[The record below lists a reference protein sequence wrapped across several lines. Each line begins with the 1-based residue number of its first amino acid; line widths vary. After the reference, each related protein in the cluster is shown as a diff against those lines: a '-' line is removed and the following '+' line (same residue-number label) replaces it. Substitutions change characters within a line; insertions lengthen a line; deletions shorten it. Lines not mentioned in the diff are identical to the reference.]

1 VSEETF
7 SGDRIGFGVEATG
20 EEHGLMGLALL
31 QAISIGV
38 GFIAFV
44 VVAILV
50 VSILYSAIKIVK
62 EYERGVIFRLGRV
75 QGGPKGPGLFVLLPM
90 VDRMVKIDLR
100 TVTMDVPPQD
110 VITRDNVP
118 ARVNAVVY
126 FRVVD
131 PNRSVIEVENHVLAT
146 SQISQTTLRSV
157 LGQKDLDEL
166 LTNREEINEELQT
179 IIDEQT
185 DPWGIKVSV
194 VEVKDVEIPSQ
205 MQRAMARQ
213 AESERERRAKIIAA
227 EGEYQAS
234 ERLRQAADRLE
245 SPTALQLRLFQ
256 TMGEIAV
263 NQNSTIIL
271 PVPIDL
277 IRPFIESQDGS
288 YGEGVR
294 AARREEE
301 EAERLYEETVGETSS
316 GTEKLAGEQ
325 VPGEPRSSG
334 DRT

>member
-1 VSEETF
+1 VLV
-7 SGDRIGFGVEATG
+7 II
-20 EEHGLMGLALL
+20 
-31 QAISIGV
+31 AI
-38 GFIAFV
+38 FV
-44 VVAILV
+44 AGTLI
-50 VSILYSAIKIVK
+50 SAIKVVK

-75 QGGPKGPGLFVLLPM
+75 RGGPKGPGLFILLPG
-90 VDRMVKIDLR
+90 VDKMIKVDLR
-100 TVTMDVPPQD
+100 IVTMDVPPQD
-110 VITRDNVP
+110 IITRDNVP

-131 PNRSVIEVENHVLAT
+131 PNKSVLEIENHVLAT

-157 LGQKDLDEL
+157 LGQKDLDNL
-166 LTNREEINEELQT
+166 LINREEINDELQK

-194 VEVKDVEIPSQ
+194 VEVKDVEIPQQ

-234 ERLRQAADRLE
+234 QRLRQAADRLE
-245 SPTALQLRLFQ
+245 SPQALQLRLFQ

-277 IRPFIESQDGS
+277 LRPYLSLSEGSADGS
-288 YGEGVR
+288 RGDYEAR
-294 AARREEE
+294 AQRERLEEEE
-301 EAERLYEETVGETSS
+301 EAERLYEEAVGDVPTETPV
-316 GTEKLAGEQ
+316 EDGEM
-325 VPGEPRSSG
+325 PRGEERS
-334 DRT
+334 

>member
-1 VSEETF
+1 VAGTS
-7 SGDRIGFGVEATG
+7 SVQDKGGFLVYATLG
-20 EEHGLMGLALL
+20 LL
-31 QAISIGV
+31 QAVGV
-38 GFIAFV
+38 GFAAI
-44 VVAILV
+44 AILV
-50 VSILYSAIKIVK
+50 IALFVVSVIASAIKIVK

-75 QGGPKGPGLFVLLPM
+75 QGGPKGPGLFFLWPL

-126 FRVVD
+126 FRVTD

-166 LTNREEINEELQT
+166 LTNREEINEELQA

-185 DPWGIKVSV
+185 DPWGVKVSV
-194 VEVKDVEIPSQ
+194 VEVKDVEIPTQ

-271 PVPIDL
+271 PVPVDL
-277 IRPFIESQDGS
+277 IRPFMESQDGS
-288 YGEGVR
+288 GSYGQEVR
-294 AARREEE
+294 AARREEDK
-301 EAERLYEETVGETSS
+301 EAQRLYEEAVGEVSPETSS
-316 GTEKLAGEQ
+316 GVEAPHEARPGTE
-325 VPGEPRSSG
+325 
-334 DRT
+334 RT

>member
-1 VSEETF
+1 MSFAFLQAV
-7 SGDRIGFGVEATG
+7 GIGFA
-20 EEHGLMGLALL
+20 
-31 QAISIGV
+31 AIVLVIGA
-38 GFIAFV
+38 IFV
-44 VVAILV
+44 ASVVI
-50 VSILYSAIKIVK
+50 SAIKIVK

-75 QGGPKGPGLFVLLPM
+75 QGGPKGPGLFILLPFI
-90 VDRMVKIDLR
+90 DKMVKIDLR

-131 PNRSVIEVENHVLAT
+131 PNKSVIEVENHVMAT

-157 LGQKDLDEL
+157 LGQKDLDDL
-166 LTNREEINEELQT
+166 LTNREQINEELQT
-179 IIDEQT
+179 IIDDQT

-194 VEVKDVEIPSQ
+194 VEVKDVEIPQQ

-271 PVPIDL
+271 PIPIDL
-277 IRPFIESQDGS
+277 LRPYLSGPDGS
-288 YGEGVR
+288 GDGY
-294 AARREEE
+294 AQKSLREEE
-301 EAERLYEETVGETSS
+301 VEAERLYEEAVGEVPREASS
-316 GTEKLAGEQ
+316 ED
-325 VPGEPRSSG
+325 VPGGMPRGEENS
-334 DRT
+334 

>member
-1 VSEETF
+1 MYSTL
-7 SGDRIGFGVEATG
+7 G
-20 EEHGLMGLALL
+20 LL
-31 QAISIGV
+31 QAAAL
-38 GFIAFV
+38 GFSAIV
-44 VVAILV
+44 VVIIAIFV
-50 VSILYSAIKIVK
+50 AGILISAIKVVK

-75 QGGPKGPGLFVLLPM
+75 TGGPKGPGLFLLIPF
-90 VDRMVKIDLR
+90 VDKMVKVDLR
-100 TVTMDVPPQD
+100 TITLDVPPQD
-110 VITRDNVP
+110 IITRDNVP
-118 ARVNAVVY
+118 ARVTAVIY

-131 PNRSVIEVENHVLAT
+131 PNKSVIEVENHVLAT

-157 LGQKDLDEL
+157 LGQKNLDNL
-166 LTNREEINEELQT
+166 LINREEINDELQR

-194 VEVKDVEIPSQ
+194 VEVKDVEIPQ
-205 MQRAMARQ
+205 NMQRAMARQ

-277 IRPFIESQDGS
+277 FKPFLEPQNGASS
-288 YGEGVR
+288 TYGQEVR
-294 AARREEE
+294 AARREEEEE
-301 EAERLYEETVGETSS
+301 EAERLYEEAVGEATREVSS
-316 GTEKLAGEQ
+316 EEVPTEMPDGEAN
-325 VPGEPRSSG
+325 R
-334 DRT
+334 

>member
-1 VSEETF
+1 MY
-7 SGDRIGFGVEATG
+7 ATL
-20 EEHGLMGLALL
+20 GLV
-31 QAISIGV
+31 QAFGV
-38 GFIAFV
+38 GFAAIVLVIIAIFV
-44 VVAILV
+44 GSLI
-50 VSILYSAIKIVK
+50 ISAIKIVK

-75 QGGPKGPGLFVLLPM
+75 RGGPKGPGLFILLPF
-90 VDRMVKIDLR
+90 VDKMVKIDLR
-100 TVTMDVPPQD
+100 TITMDVPPQD
-110 VITRDNVP
+110 IITRDNVP

-131 PNRSVIEVENHVLAT
+131 PNKSVIEVENHVLAT

-157 LGQKDLDEL
+157 LGQKDLDDL
-166 LTNREEINEELQT
+166 LTNREEINNELQS

-185 DPWGIKVSV
+185 DPWGVKVSV

-227 EGEYQAS
+227 EGEFQAS
-234 ERLRQAADRLE
+234 QRLRQAADRLE

-277 IRPFIESQDGS
+277 LRPYLGQLDGYEAS
-288 YGEGVR
+288 AQQKSEEQR
-294 AARREEE
+294 RREER
-301 EAERLYEETVGETSS
+301 EAQRRYEETIGEASR
-316 GTEKLAGEQ
+316 E
-325 VPGEPRSSG
+325 VPGQMPDGEANP
-334 DRT
+334 

>member
-1 VSEETF
+1 MY
-7 SGDRIGFGVEATG
+7 ATLG
-20 EEHGLMGLALL
+20 LL
-31 QAISIGV
+31 QAVGVGIGV
-38 GFIAFV
+38 IALVVAAIFV
-44 VVAILV
+44 VSVLI
-50 VSILYSAIKIVK
+50 SAIKIVK

-118 ARVNAVVY
+118 ARVNAVIY

-157 LGQKDLDEL
+157 LGQRDLDDL
-166 LTNREEINEELQT
+166 LTNREEINEELQS

-194 VEVKDVEIPSQ
+194 VEVKDVEIPQQ

-234 ERLRQAADRLE
+234 QRLRQAADRLE

-263 NQNSTIIL
+263 NQNSTIVL

-277 IRPFIESQDGS
+277 FRPFLESQNGS

-301 EAERLYEETVGETSS
+301 KEAERLYEEAVGDAAREVSS
-316 GTEKLAGEQ
+316 EEVPSEMPDGEAT
-325 VPGEPRSSG
+325 P
-334 DRT
+334 

>member
-1 VSEETF
+1 MYTSL
-7 SGDRIGFGVEATG
+7 G
-20 EEHGLMGLALL
+20 LL
-31 QAISIGV
+31 QAAALGFSAIVLVIIV
-38 GFIAFV
+38 IFIAG
-44 VVAILV
+44 IL
-50 VSILYSAIKIVK
+50 ISAIKVVK

-75 QGGPKGPGLFVLLPM
+75 RGGPKGPGLFILLPG
-90 VDRMVKIDLR
+90 VDKMVKVDLR
-100 TVTMDVPPQD
+100 TITMDVPPQD

-131 PNRSVIEVENHVLAT
+131 PNKSVLEVENHVLAT

-157 LGQKDLDEL
+157 LGQKDLDNL
-166 LTNREEINEELQT
+166 LTNREEINEELQS

-194 VEVKDVEIPSQ
+194 VEVKDVEIPQ
-205 MQRAMARQ
+205 NMQRAMARQ

-245 SPTALQLRLFQ
+245 SPQALQLRLFQ

-263 NQNSTIIL
+263 NHNSTIIL

-277 IRPFIESQDGS
+277 LSPYLSRPDGTG
-288 YGEGVR
+288 GEDYEARGQ
-294 AARREEE
+294 RRERLAEE
-301 EAERLYEETVGETSS
+301 EAEQPYEEAVGDVSREVS
-316 GTEKLAGEQ
+316 TEEVPTEMPDGEAT
-325 VPGEPRSSG
+325 RS
-334 DRT
+334 DL

>member
-1 VSEETF
+1 MYAPLGLLQTV
-7 SGDRIGFGVEATG
+7 GIGFA
-20 EEHGLMGLALL
+20 
-31 QAISIGV
+31 
-38 GFIAFV
+38 
-44 VVAILV
+44 AILV
-50 VSILYSAIKIVK
+50 VIVAMFVVAVLVSAVKVVK

-75 QGGPKGPGLFVLLPM
+75 RGGPKGPGLFLLVPL

-100 TVTMDVPPQD
+100 TITMDVPPQD

-166 LTNREEINEELQT
+166 LTNREEINEELQA
-179 IIDEQT
+179 IIDGQT
-185 DPWGIKVSV
+185 DPWGVKVGV

-234 ERLRQAADRLE
+234 QRLRQAADRLE

-277 IRPFIESQDGS
+277 LRPFMDSYNGASSS
-288 YGEGVR
+288 YGQEVR
-294 AARREEE
+294 AARRKEEEEE
-301 EAERLYEETVGETSS
+301 EAERLYEEAVGDAKREVSS
-316 GTEKLAGEQ
+316 EEVPTEIPDGEAS
-325 VPGEPRSSG
+325 R
-334 DRT
+334 

>member
-1 VSEETF
+1 VHENL
-7 SGDRIGFGVEATG
+7 G
-20 EEHGLMGLALL
+20 LL
-31 QAISIGV
+31 QAVGLGI
-38 GFIAFV
+38 GFIA
-44 VVAILV
+44 LV
-50 VSILYSAIKIVK
+50 VIALIVATVLISAIKVVK

-75 QGGPKGPGLFVLLPM
+75 QGGAKGPGLFVLLPF

-100 TVTMDVPPQD
+100 TVTMEVPPQEI
-110 VITRDNVP
+110 ITRDNVP
-118 ARVNAVVY
+118 ARVTAVLY

-131 PNRSVIEVENHVLAT
+131 PNRSVLEVENHVLAT

-157 LGQKDLDEL
+157 LGQRDLDDL
-166 LTNREEINEELQT
+166 LTNRETINEELQK

-185 DPWGIKVSV
+185 EPWGIKVSI
-194 VEVKDVEIPSQ
+194 VEVKDVEIPQ
-205 MQRAMARQ
+205 NMQRAMARQ

-271 PVPIDL
+271 PIPLDL
-277 IRPFIESQDGS
+277 FKPFLEGQDS
-288 YGEGVR
+288 SGERSRSARLEDEEAKRLYQDAVGD
-294 AARREEE
+294 AAREVSS
-301 EAERLYEETVGETSS
+301 EAVPTEMPNGES
-316 GTEKLAGEQ
+316 
-325 VPGEPRSSG
+325 
-334 DRT
+334 DR

>member
-1 VSEETF
+1 MSFALVQAAA
-7 SGDRIGFGVEATG
+7 IGFS
-20 EEHGLMGLALL
+20 
-31 QAISIGV
+31 AIVFVI
-38 GFIAFV
+38 IAIV
-44 VVAILV
+44 VVFVL
-50 VSILYSAIKIVK
+50 LSAIKIVK

-75 QGGPKGPGLFVLLPM
+75 TGGPKGPGLFILLPF
-90 VDRMVKIDLR
+90 VDNMVKVDLR

-131 PNRSVIEVENHVLAT
+131 PNKSVIEVENHILAT

-157 LGQKDLDEL
+157 IGQKDLDDL
-166 LTNREEINEELQT
+166 LTNREQINDELQR

-256 TMGEIAV
+256 TMGEIASE
-263 NQNSTIIL
+263 QNSTIIL
-271 PVPIDL
+271 PIPIDL
-277 IRPFIESQDGS
+277 LRPYLEGS
-288 YGEGVR
+288 
-294 AARREEE
+294 
-301 EAERLYEETVGETSS
+301 
-316 GTEKLAGEQ
+316 
-325 VPGEPRSSG
+325 
-334 DRT
+334 

>member
-1 VSEETF
+1 MY
-7 SGDRIGFGVEATG
+7 ATLG
-20 EEHGLMGLALL
+20 LL
-31 QAISIGV
+31 QAIGV
-38 GFIAFV
+38 GFAFIALV
-44 VVAILV
+44 LVVIVVASVIF
-50 VSILYSAIKIVK
+50 SAIKVVK

-75 QGGPKGPGLFVLLPM
+75 QGGPKGPGLFILYPL

-118 ARVNAVVY
+118 ARVNAVIY

-157 LGQKDLDEL
+157 LGQKDLDQL
-166 LTNREEINEELQT
+166 LTNREEINEELQH

-185 DPWGIKVSV
+185 DPWGVKVSV
-194 VEVKDVEIPSQ
+194 VEVKDVEIPTQ

-227 EGEYQAS
+227 VGVYQAS

-277 IRPFIESQDGS
+277 FKPFLESQNGS
-288 YGEGVR
+288 HREGVR
-294 AARREEE
+294 AAREEE
-301 EAERLYEETVGETSS
+301 EAERLYEEAVGEAKREVSS
-316 GTEKLAGEQ
+316 DEMSSEMPDGEAS
-325 VPGEPRSSG
+325 R
-334 DRT
+334 

>member
-1 VSEETF
+1 MHANL
-7 SGDRIGFGVEATG
+7 G
-20 EEHGLMGLALL
+20 LL
-31 QAISIGV
+31 QAAAL
-38 GFIAFV
+38 GF
-44 VVAILV
+44 
-50 VSILYSAIKIVK
+50 SAIVLVIIAIFVAGILISSIKVVK

-75 QGGPKGPGLFVLLPM
+75 RGGPKGPGLFILLPGI
-90 VDRMVKIDLR
+90 DRMVKVDLR
-100 TVTMDVPPQD
+100 IVTLDVPPQE

-126 FRVVD
+126 FRVID
-131 PNRSVIEVENHVLAT
+131 PNKSVLEVENHVLAT

-157 LGQKDLDEL
+157 LGQKDLDNL
-166 LTNREEINEELQT
+166 LINREEINEELQR

-194 VEVKDVEIPSQ
+194 VEVKDVEIPQQ

-245 SPTALQLRLFQ
+245 NLTALQLRLFQ

-277 IRPFIESQDGS
+277 IRPFMDSRDGTPER
-288 YGEGVR
+288 G
-294 AARREEE
+294 ARKAQREEE
-301 EAERLYEETVGETSS
+301 EVVGEVSPQASPDEVTPD
-316 GTEKLAGEQ
+316 EVRPER
-325 VPGEPRSSG
+325 E
-334 DRT
+334 RT